1 MLLQQAWTYS
11 QGMQE
16 QGTGTTPKGE
26 NIITLEDMEEKGSTV
41 RKNVA
46 QHNVQAQQTQKELKV

>member
-1 MLLQQAWTYS
+1 MQQAWTYS

-16 QGTGTTPKGE
+16 QGTGTASKGE
-26 NIITLEDMEEKGSTV
+26 NIITLEDMEEKGSIV
-41 RKNVA
+41 KKNMA

>member
-1 MLLQQAWTYS
+1 
-11 QGMQE
+11 MQE

-41 RKNVA
+41 GKKWHSTMYR
-46 QHNVQAQQTQKELKV
+46 HNRLRRS